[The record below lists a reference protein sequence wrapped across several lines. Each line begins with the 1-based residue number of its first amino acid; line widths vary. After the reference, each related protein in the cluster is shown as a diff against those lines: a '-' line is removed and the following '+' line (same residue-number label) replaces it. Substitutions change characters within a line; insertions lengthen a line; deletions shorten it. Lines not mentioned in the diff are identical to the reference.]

1 MTEETQVKRTKVE
14 LVESMKR
21 LFIEIDSI
29 TEDSDALK
37 EEAKERGMPS
47 ALMAKIAKLQASMK
61 VDDVLDKNDEF
72 ARLVD
77 EVRSS

>member
-1 MTEETQVKRTKVE
+1 MTEEVKKTKAE
-14 LVESMKR
+14 LVEAMKR

-29 TEDSDALK
+29 TEDIDALK

-61 VDDVLDKNDEF
+61 VDDVLEKNAEF
-72 ARLVD
+72 EALVD
-77 EVRSS
+77 EVRNS